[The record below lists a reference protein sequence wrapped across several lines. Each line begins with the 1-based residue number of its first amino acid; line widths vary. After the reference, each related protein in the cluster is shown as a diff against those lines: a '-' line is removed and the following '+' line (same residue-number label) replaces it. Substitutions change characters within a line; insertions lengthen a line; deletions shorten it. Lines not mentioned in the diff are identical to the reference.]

1 MRYSQFLMTAAL
13 AGCLGLP
20 TAAHA
25 QNGGASNYGIFGGG
39 TTGASAFGG
48 SRSGGFGQSQGFGG
62 QQQGFSGSLGRS
74 PALGGGSSSVISPY
88 LNLLRPGDAAINYY
102 ALVRP
107 QIRQDALNTQYS
119 TYQQQTDR
127 TLLEQQQRL
136 RQQAAAEANLANIDL
151 PTPTPTTPRSAPNA
165 EARRPASDST
175 SAELRDWA
183 NSYKDQD
190 SQSDLKSSNSLQSR
204 QRAASLRQA
213 QELKALEAELA
224 GSAAETSQNASNAAS
239 SSQPGQPYR
248 APVSGNQFRSP
259 NHYFATQA
267 TAPSRPALSQGAAT
281 GRPSGM
287 SGVGSPPR

>member
-20 TAAHA
+20 AAAHA
-25 QNGGASNYGIFGGG
+25 QYGGGSNYGIFGGG
-39 TTGASAFGG
+39 TTGAGAFGG
-48 SRSGGFGQSQGFGG
+48 TRSGGFGQSSGFG

-88 LNLLRPGDAAINYY
+88 LNLLRPGDAAVNYY

-136 RQQAAAEANLANIDL
+136 RQQAAAEANLANIEL
-151 PTPTPTTPRSAPNA
+151 PTPTNLRNAPNA
-165 EARRPASDST
+165 EGRRPAGDGT
-175 SAELRDWA
+175 NAELRDWA
-183 NSYKDQD
+183 NRYRDLD
-190 SQSDLKSSNSLQSR
+190 GQSDSKSGGDSLQGR

-213 QELKALEAELA
+213 RELKALEAELA
-224 GSAAETSQNASNAAS
+224 GSADSSQNTSSAAS
-239 SSQPGQPYR
+239 QSQPAQPYR
-248 APVSGNQFRSP
+248 APMSGNQFRSP

-267 TAPSRPALSQGAAT
+267 TAPSRPALTQGAAT
-281 GRPSGM
+281 SRSAGM
-287 SGVGSPPR
+287 GSPPR